1 MKKSLFI
8 MIIGMIFSIGVWI
21 GGTVWID
28 QGKEQVEVIESV
40 LYGEVEKAKGI
51 SLRIDTQWEEKLF
64 WSTSYSVGTLDQPK
78 TTFQVQ
84 NRNKKMGGFWKTE
97 EIVLEMDM
105 PAWFVTEGREGIS
118 LEGLPYAEIFRDVAG
133 RTEAGEE
140 RTEEVYLADYYRIY
154 PLRLE
159 VQSEKISCMIIPEDA
174 GERVTQFFQ
183 IPVLPEHR
191 GKVSVRKNE
200 KGEVIRV
207 QYENLEGELWIR
219 TSGVVSDTGCYFS
232 FVCYQGERMLD
243 TLKIESGMYVL
254 PFYWEM
260 EEGQET
266 AVMEYEK
273 LTCMYPLE
281 AQTAVLGLQEE
292 EKDGERFLI
301 IVKEKEKLVL
311 FVIEKETG
319 VLLQRMEVAEWEE
332 GDMFQSLEQQ
342 ENQLLIT
349 MEDGAICFLVK
360 DQMGYYQKK
369 VEGNF
374 DRIEKLWE
382 RNMLV
387 LGHSFQWDGKRL
399 AVAGFPYNQQNSVYL
414 AVFEEEGMVFL
425 GFYQHSGD
433 LDWKLG
439 LEGIRNPIRSVGKP
453 VLEIR

>member
-1 MKKSLFI
+1 
-8 MIIGMIFSIGVWI
+8 
-21 GGTVWID
+21 
-28 QGKEQVEVIESV
+28 
-40 LYGEVEKAKGI
+40 
-51 SLRIDTQWEEKLF
+51 
-64 WSTSYSVGTLDQPK
+64 
-78 TTFQVQ
+78 
-84 NRNKKMGGFWKTE
+84 
-97 EIVLEMDM
+97 
-105 PAWFVTEGREGIS
+105 
-118 LEGLPYAEIFRDVAG
+118 
-133 RTEAGEE
+133 
-140 RTEEVYLADYYRIY
+140 
-154 PLRLE
+154 
-159 VQSEKISCMIIPEDA
+159 
-174 GERVTQFFQ
+174 
-183 IPVLPEHR
+183 
-191 GKVSVRKNE
+191 
-200 KGEVIRV
+200 
-207 QYENLEGELWIR
+207 
-219 TSGVVSDTGCYFS
+219 
-232 FVCYQGERMLD
+232 MLD
-243 TLKIESGMYVL
+243 ILKIESGMYVL